1 MYSRPRTHLLAA
13 LAVLL
18 LAGCGDSR
26 PVPSLDFS
34 RAPPVAAEFRTR
46 AQTVDRNATSAQWRL
61 WRGPDR
67 IERESPEAR
76 TGDLW
81 VRDGATL
88 FHTRLYHADRR
99 GIEYRSEDLQLLGPT
114 PEWMTLATL
123 LDPRLL
129 DTLQE
134 KSSGWRDDYPYR
146 RYTGESGGFEWD
158 ITVRTDQMLPVSI
171 ERSGPDR
178 AVQTIELLQSF
189 EASAAPWQPT
199 DSIEYDI
206 IDFADLGDYE
216 RDPFVMRI
224 KAQESWGHL
233 PGHAH

>member
-1 MYSRPRTHLLAA
+1 MHCRPRAHY
-13 LAVLL
+13 LAVLVLLL

-26 PVPSLDFS
+26 PVPELDFA
-34 RAPPVAAEFRTR
+34 RAPLVAAEFRTR
-46 AQTVDRNATSAQWRL
+46 ARTADGDDTSSQWRL

-67 IERESPEAR
+67 IERESPQAR

-81 VRDGATL
+81 LRDGRTL

-123 LDPRLL
+123 LDRRLL
-129 DTLQE
+129 ETLHE
-134 KSSGWRDDYPYR
+134 KGSGWRDDYPFR

-158 ITVRTDQMLPVSI
+158 ITVRTDQMLPARI
-171 ERSGPDR
+171 ERRSADGS
-178 AVQTIELLQSF
+178 VQTIELLAAFAADS
-189 EASAAPWQPT
+189 APWQPT
-199 DSIEYDI
+199 DSTAYDI
-206 IDFADLGDYE
+206 IDYADLGDYE

-224 KAQESWGHL
+224 QAQESGGHMH
-233 PGHAH
+233 GHAH

>member
-1 MYSRPRTHLLAA
+1 MHFMPRSPRLSA
-13 LAVLL
+13 LALL
-18 LAGCGDSR
+18 LVAGCGDGR
-26 PVPSLDFS
+26 PVPTLDFS
-34 RAPPVAAEFRTR
+34 RTPLVAAEFRTR
-46 AQTVDRNATSAQWRL
+46 TEAADGNAASSQWRL

-67 IERESPEAR
+67 IERENLDTR

-99 GIEYRSEDLQLLGPT
+99 GIEYRSEDLRLLGPT
-114 PEWMTLATL
+114 PDWRSLATL

-129 DTLQE
+129 QTLQE

-158 ITVRTDQMLPVSI
+158 ITVRTDQMLPVRI
-171 ERSGPDR
+171 ERRSADK

-189 EASAAPWQPT
+189 AAAAVPWQPT
-199 DSIEYDI
+199 NSIAYDI
-206 IDFADLGDYE
+206 IDYADLGDLE

-224 KAQESWGHL
+224 LAQESGRHMQGH
-233 PGHAH
+233 GH